1 MDNFDLK
8 KYLAEGKL
16 FEQERYRKVTD
27 DDQGLDGVF
36 YVEEDGYFVDLDY
49 GKYKSATKELLDL
62 AMEQGHEYE
71 SVENYY
77 TYADNFENELK
88 DYAEGEEVP
97 DWQMN
102 DLAVEYGTDYSQFY
116 GEEEDEDDDEDVYE
130 NTIKEDKLVW
140 TIEGDDDSPTIESS
154 DKGYKEAVVS
164 YIKSIHPNIS
174 DKNLKKSMEV
184 AEETWYNEGR
194 ENAKSGEGE
203 DFDVSVEEFADGAVE
218 YYEDAYL
225 EEGVTA
231 DEIASRV
238 RKLGKEKGIEDE
250 YIEDYID
257 ELDGNFEPDAYENST
272 DKDLLDDLKSYIDLS
287 EGVIKENITKL
298 DDYALEIYSD
308 FKKDPSIHFPDVE
321 FEVDEEGFALEND
334 SNYSQLKKYKRE
346 IMGLHAL
353 FGEESGVKDKN
364 GLQLSMDGVID
375 NI

>member
-130 NTIKEDKLVW
+130 NAIKEDKLVW

-174 DKNLKKSMEV
+174 DKNLKKSMEG

-225 EEGVTA
+225 EEGAIKDMHTFLNDLTNMFGAGPYLQKEFGLERGEARQVLA
-231 DEIASRV
+231 NWMKSFGEGLDYKD
-238 RKLGKEKGIEDE
+238 RKLMD
-250 YIEDYID
+250 
-257 ELDGNFEPDAYENST
+257 NFD
-272 DKDLLDDLKSYIDLS
+272 
-287 EGVIKENITKL
+287 
-298 DDYALEIYSD
+298 
-308 FKKDPSIHFPDVE
+308 
-321 FEVDEEGFALEND
+321 
-334 SNYSQLKKYKRE
+334 LKKYLAEGKLNEFMEDSGIEYYLDEIRRDLEELDVKEGNDYLEDLARAILKLKR
-346 IMGLHAL
+346 
-353 FGEESGVKDKN
+353 
-364 GLQLSMDGVID
+364 
-375 NI
+375 

>member
-1 MDNFDLK
+1 MNNFDLR

-130 NTIKEDKLVW
+130 NAIKEDKLVW

-225 EEGVTA
+225 EEG
-231 DEIASRV
+231 
-238 RKLGKEKGIEDE
+238 KLNENEDDS
-250 YIEDYID
+250 YYID
-257 ELDGNFEPDAYENST
+257 EI
-272 DKDLLDDLKSYIDLS
+272 KRDLEELDDKEANEYLEDLAKAILK
-287 EGVIKENITKL
+287 
-298 DDYALEIYSD
+298 
-308 FKKDPSIHFPDVE
+308 
-321 FEVDEEGFALEND
+321 
-334 SNYSQLKKYKRE
+334 LKR
-346 IMGLHAL
+346 
-353 FGEESGVKDKN
+353 
-364 GLQLSMDGVID
+364 
-375 NI
+375 

>member
-130 NTIKEDKLVW
+130 NAIKEDKLVW

-225 EEGVTA
+225 EEGA
-231 DEIASRV
+231 
-238 RKLGKEKGIEDE
+238 
-250 YIEDYID
+250 
-257 ELDGNFEPDAYENST
+257 
-272 DKDLLDDLKSYIDLS
+272 
-287 EGVIKENITKL
+287 IKENMIDEDDFRFFKL
-298 DDYALEIYSD
+298 TLGDKYSD
-308 FKKDPSIHFPDVE
+308 SELEEFLKSDAYTKAELELNLANSDVPE
-321 FEVDEEGFALEND
+321 WDGEII
-334 SNYSQLKKYKRE
+334 NYF
-346 IMGLHAL
+346 HD
-353 FGEESGVKDKN
+353 KDK
-364 GLQLSMDGVID
+364 
-375 NI
+375 